1 MSAKKRGPGRPP
13 KSAAKRR
20 DEHTV
25 PHGFWAQVGAIL
37 LIIIAIVLFIGLFG
51 VGGAAPTGL
60 ATGVR
65 WLIGWTA
72 FVLPFVFLFQ
82 AIQIFRKEDNQLPSV
97 IWGATILFLWFFA
110 GLFQLM
116 LASPAS
122 LTEAQLGNG
131 GGTLGW
137 LMADGFLQFVNVP
150 VAALIFVAML
160 LILVLFVFSI
170 SPKSLFS
177 AIANFFRREDDA
189 VAAHNKII
197 AEKADAK
204 EDKIA
209 TELKTE
215 TSEEREE
222 RLNEIE
228 KQRQNREDAR
238 KERVDEAAAR
248 RKSRGG
254 DDEPTPLAETVKPD
268 NTNWQLPSLELLST
282 KKIAPDPG
290 DRKKTAQ
297 LIEDALEEENFR
309 GEVVDWSTGPR
320 VTQYYLQM
328 QRGTNLPAVAS
339 EKVEAKLKMNL
350 QVESV
355 RIEAPVPGKPYI
367 GIEVPNKKSAFIGM
381 RAMLESSEW
390 AKIDKP
396 LSFAVGQ
403 DTYGKM
409 IMMSLLDLPHLL
421 IAGTTNSGKSVMMN
435 LIIASML
442 YRQTP
447 DELKFVMVDP
457 KGTEMIQYKDMPHL
471 AGPVLL
477 GLSKNEIART
487 ARTLTWLSE
496 EINRR
501 FEKFSEVNTR
511 NYKDYVKK
519 VPDDKLPYLVLIID
533 EWTSLLDSAK
543 NERDVIL
550 TAVQQIAQR
559 GRAAGIHEI
568 LVMQAPRAKYIPGAI
583 RANITAGFC
592 FAVLSKMESQQ
603 IIQASG
609 GEKLLGKGDMLMKTI
624 EIKNPKRVQ
633 SAFVDDPEID
643 KIVFDLKLQSPPQYD
658 DGLLAMLEH
667 PITGE
672 NGGMVSED
680 GSDDEY
686 RDAVRVVI
694 EAGKASTSLLQRK
707 LRIGYSKAARI
718 MEEMEDNGVIG
729 AADGSRPR
737 EVLIDS
743 VDELE

>member
-1 MSAKKRGPGRPP
+1 MSVKHRGPGRPP
-13 KSAAKRR
+13 KSAKKLQA
-20 DEHTV
+20 EHMV

-37 LIIIAIVLFIGLFG
+37 MIIFAIILFIGLFG
-51 VGGAAPTGL
+51 IGGPAPTGL
-60 ATGVR
+60 ASGMR

-72 FVLPFVFLFQ
+72 FVLPFVFIFQ
-82 AIQIFRKEDNQLPSV
+82 AIQIFRSQGNQVPGV
-97 IWGATILFLWFFA
+97 IWGATILFIWFFA

-116 LASPAS
+116 LVSPSS
-122 LTEAQLGNG
+122 LVDSQAGNG
-131 GGTLGW
+131 GGTMGW
-137 LMADGFLQFVNVP
+137 LMADGWLQFVNIP
-150 VAALIFVAML
+150 VAALIFVVFL

-177 AIANFFRREDDA
+177 AIANFFRRENAEDD
-189 VAAHNKII
+189 VANNKVV
-197 AEKADAK
+197 AEKTLAK
-204 EDKIA
+204 DKI
-209 TELKTE
+209 EEKIE
-215 TSEEREE
+215 TNEEREE
-222 RLNEIE
+222 RLKEVEE
-228 KQRQNREDAR
+228 KVRHNHTDDFRDGSRA
-238 KERVDEAAAR
+238 D
-248 RKSRGG
+248 KSDKRS
-254 DDEPTPLAETVKPD
+254 DDEIRETFSSVEKPD
-268 NTNWQLPSLELLST
+268 NTNWELPSLELLST

-309 GEVVDWSTGPR
+309 GEVVDWATGPR

-381 RAMLESSEW
+381 RAMLESPEW
-390 AKIDKP
+390 SKIDKP

-435 LIIASML
+435 LIITSML
-442 YRQTP
+442 YRESP
-447 DELKFVMVDP
+447 DEVKFVMVDP

-477 GLSKNEIART
+477 GLSKNEISRT
-487 ARTLTWLSE
+487 ARTLSWLSE

-501 FEKFSEVNTR
+501 FEKFGEVNTR
-511 NYKDYVKK
+511 NYKDYVRK
-519 VPDDKLPYLVLIID
+519 VPDDKLPYIVLIID

-543 NERDVIL
+543 NDRETIL

-603 IIQASG
+603 IIQSSG

-624 EIKNPKRVQ
+624 EIKSPKRVQ
-633 SAFVDDPEID
+633 SAFVDDSEID
-643 KIVFDLKLQSPPQYD
+643 KIVYQLKMQSQPQYD
-658 DGLLAMLEH
+658 EDLLASLEH
-667 PITGE
+667 PIASD
-672 NGGMVSED
+672 NGGLVTDM
-680 GSDDEY
+680 GDDEY
-686 RDAVRVVI
+686 RDAVRVVV

-718 MEEMEDNGVIG
+718 MEEMEDNGIIG
-729 AADGSRPR
+729 EADGSRPR
-737 EVLIDS
+737 DVLISS
-743 VDELE
+743 VDDLDE